1 MPYLVF
7 TLENRIL
14 NGFRAGQVHSKD
26 CLTVNLDIYCF
37 NLPVASSNKKK
48 KKNMENWRHFRNH
61 RKLLK

>member
-14 NGFRAGQVHSKD
+14 NGCRAGQVHSKD

-48 KKNMENWRHFRNH
+48 KRMWRIGGISEITENY
-61 RKLLK
+61 